1 MAVSERERELELTTR
16 RRPMDPP
23 EPHPSRPTPSQRAL
37 IVLGPKIV
45 ATFIEVYLPIWCV
58 DSAPNALSPPGKLIR
73 PRLLGKQAKDEVGFI
88 YMHDIYLDI

>member
-45 ATFIEVYLPIWCV
+45 ATFIEVYLPI
-58 DSAPNALSPPGKLIR
+58 
-73 PRLLGKQAKDEVGFI
+73 
-88 YMHDIYLDI
+88 